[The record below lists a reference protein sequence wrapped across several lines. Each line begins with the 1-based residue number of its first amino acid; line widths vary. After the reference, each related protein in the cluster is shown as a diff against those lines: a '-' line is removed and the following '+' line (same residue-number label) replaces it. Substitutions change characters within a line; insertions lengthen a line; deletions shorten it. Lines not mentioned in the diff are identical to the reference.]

1 MRRLRWIAALLVAA
15 LGLSACGP
23 TFTSLPLP
31 GSGVS
36 GNTITVKADFADALN
51 LAQGAAVSIN
61 GVVSGR
67 VQSVDASNFTA
78 HVTMLVQK
86 DANLRADAHVRL
98 RYTTPLGELYVEVTN
113 PSTGSLMQNDG
124 TLGLDQTETAP
135 TVEDALA
142 SASLLI
148 NGGGL
153 NQLQT
158 IVTEANKALGG
169 HEGNIR
175 SLITQTSN
183 SLAQIYGARGDIDR
197 TLTALNAVSQSLTQ
211 RRQIIHSALKDI
223 GPAAQ
228 ALRANTSNLTALLS
242 SLDRFAGTANTVV
255 GANKTELL
263 NIIRQSQ
270 PVLQELVNV
279 RGQLAP
285 TLNAIGSLAATV
297 RRTIPGDY
305 LDLFVTLH
313 LESILTGSLPSGAS
327 AKTTKTGG
335 GGLLGGLLGS
345 KTGTTSKTGTPG
357 GLSGIPIIG
366 GLL

>member
-1 MRRLRWIAALLVAA
+1 MRRLRLLPAIVAAA

-67 VQSVDASNFTA
+67 VQSVSAANFTA

-113 PSTGSLMQNDG
+113 PSTGSLMQNNG

-158 IVTEANKALGG
+158 IITEANKALGG
-169 HEGNIR
+169 HESNLR
-175 SLITQTSN
+175 SLITQSSD
-183 SLAQIYGARGDIDR
+183 SLAQIYAAGGDIDR
-197 TLTALNAVSQSLTQ
+197 TLHALNAVSQSLAA
-211 RRQIIHSALKDI
+211 RRQIIHSALNEV

-242 SLDRFAGTANTVV
+242 SLDRFAGTANAVV
-255 GANKTELL
+255 GANKTQLL
-263 NIIRQSQ
+263 NIVRQSQ
-270 PVLQELVNV
+270 PVLQEMADV

-285 TLNAIGSLAATV
+285 TLTAILSLAKSVQTA
-297 RRTIPGDY
+297 IPGDY
-305 LDLFVTLH
+305 LNLFVTLH
-313 LESILTGSLPSGAS
+313 LDSILTGSLPGGAS
-327 AKTTKTGG
+327 SKTSKG

-345 KTGTTSKTGTPG
+345 KTGTTPKSGTSG
-357 GLSGIPIIG
+357 GLSSIPIIG

>member
-1 MRRLRWIAALLVAA
+1 MRRLGWIAALLAA
-15 LGLSACGP
+15 AVGLTACGP

-51 LAQGAAVSIN
+51 LAQGAAVRIN
-61 GVVSGR
+61 GVTSGR
-67 VQSVDASNFTA
+67 VQSVTASNFTA
-78 HVTMLVQK
+78 HVTMLVQTA
-86 DANLRADAHVRL
+86 ANLRADAHARL

-113 PSTGSLMQNDG
+113 PSSGQLMADDG
-124 TLGLDQTETAP
+124 TLNLQQTETAP

-158 IVTEANKALGG
+158 IISEANKALGG
-169 HEGNIR
+169 HEQNIR
-175 SLITQTSN
+175 SLISQASN
-183 SLAQIYGARGDIDR
+183 SMSQIYAAGGDIDR
-197 TLTALNAVSQSLTQ
+197 TLNALNSVSQSLAQ
-211 RRQIIHSALKDI
+211 RRQIIHSALRDI

-228 ALRANTSNLTALLS
+228 ALRANTSNLTALLA
-242 SLDRFAGTANTVV
+242 SLDRFAGTANKVV
-255 GANKTELL
+255 GANKTQLL
-263 NIIRQSQ
+263 KIVRQSE
-270 PVLQELVNV
+270 PVLQEIVSV

-285 TLNAIGSLAATV
+285 SLNAIISLAKSLDTA
-297 RRTIPGDY
+297 IPGDY
-305 LDLFVTLH
+305 LNLFVLLH
-313 LESILTGSLPSGAS
+313 LDSLLTGSTSGAS
-327 AKTTKTGG
+327 AKTPTTSGSG

-345 KTGTTSKTGTPG
+345 KTGTNGGAG
-357 GLSGIPIIG
+357 GLLSGVPVIG

>member
-1 MRRLRWIAALLVAA
+1 MRRLSWIAALLAA
-15 LGLSACGP
+15 VVGLSACGP

-36 GNTITVKADFADALN
+36 GKTITVKADFADALN

-67 VQSVDASNFTA
+67 VQSVSASNFTA
-78 HVTMLVQK
+78 HVTMLVQTA
-86 DANLRADAHVRL
+86 ANLRANAHVRL

-113 PSTGSLMQNDG
+113 PSSGAPMANNG

-175 SLITQTSN
+175 SLISQTSN
-183 SLAQIYGARGDIDR
+183 ALSQIYAARGDIDR
-197 TLTALNAVSQSLTQ
+197 TLTALNSVSKSLAQ
-211 RRQIIHSALKDI
+211 RRQIVHSALIDI

-228 ALRANTSNLTALLS
+228 ALRANTANLTALLH
-242 SLDRFAGTANTVV
+242 SLDRFAGTANAVV
-255 GANKTELL
+255 GANKTQLL
-263 NIIRQSQ
+263 NIVRQSQ

-285 TLNAIGSLAATV
+285 TLNSIVSLAKSLNTA
-297 RRTIPGDY
+297 IPGDY
-305 LDLFVTLH
+305 LNLFVILH
-313 LESILTGSLPSGAS
+313 LESLAGATTGAG
-327 AKTTKTGG
+327 AKTSTGG

-345 KTGTTSKTGTPG
+345 KTGAKSGSG
-357 GLSGIPIIG
+357 GLLAGVPVIG